1 MMGDLLRPETF
12 EFFARYLLAGFVIIS
27 VRSRLTASRAPKPG
41 EFLLDAVVLSLINQ
55 AVFYAALAVLALVF
69 TNIPQGSLQGG
80 AASSAM
86 FYAEILLCPV
96 LIGTILGR
104 FAGAGPVGYILRRLS
119 MPGTHPIAQAYDFAF
134 AMGKAKGFVILTYAD
149 GTRIYGYFGDKS
161 LAATDEERSDI
172 FLEALYTLEQEQW
185 VLAEPPRSAWISL
198 DGIRSVE
205 FLGTGEAHN
214 GT

>member
-1 MMGDLLRPETF
+1 MMTDLLRPETF

-27 VRSRLTASRAPKPG
+27 VRSRLTASRAPKPS

-55 AVFYAALAVLALVF
+55 AVFYGVIALVSPF
-69 TNIPQGSLQGG
+69 LPATMSDGITRGG
-80 AASSAM
+80 LNSAI

-96 LIGTILGR
+96 VIGSVLGR

-134 AMGKAKGFVILTYAD
+134 AGGKQKGFVILSYTD
-149 GTRIYGYFGDKS
+149 GLRIYGYFGDKS
-161 LAATDEERSDI
+161 LAASDEARSDI
-172 FLEALYTLEQEQW
+172 FLEALYVLDNDQW

-198 DGIRSVE
+198 DGIRSIE
-205 FLGTGEAHN
+205 FLNTQEANN
-214 GT
+214 GA